1 MHALIEVVAAG
12 EAATL
17 QDRDP
22 FGYRHIGACLR
33 CARPRSDERGER
45 PARQRRAN
53 AAVLEVCLDGPTLQ
67 ALPGP
72 VRNVLADELSGK
84 RLRCRIG
91 SICVHGDGPEAVA
104 TARLLR
110 DRLLAEACT
119 LVAVT
124 EMSG

>member
-1 MHALIEVVAAG
+1 MTPSGIATSARVSGAL
-12 EAATL
+12 
-17 QDRDP
+17 DRDLMS
-22 FGYRHIGACLR
+22 AANALL
-33 CARPRSDERGER
+33 AND
-45 PARQRRAN
+45 AN
-53 AAVLEVCLDGPTLQ
+53 AAVLDVCLDGPTLQ
-67 ALPGP
+67 ALSGP
-72 VRNVLADELSGK
+72 VRSVLADELSGK
-84 RLRCRIG
+84 RLHCRIG